1 LPSNNRP
8 RRHYC
13 RSETVIKGWPAP
25 IEDDLSEVL
34 HDLCSTAAPS
44 GHEDRLS
51 ARVSDHLRSR
61 GLDPTTDRLG
71 QVGVTV
77 GSGPGNVT
85 LVTAHLDQLGL
96 VVTSIDTGGYIR
108 AQRLGGVPERV
119 LPGLHLVIHT
129 DKGDVPAV
137 VGVKSHHLTPPE
149 DKYRG
154 QAVGEL
160 FLDVGA
166 SRQED
171 VVDLGVRVG
180 DPCTY
185 GFAWSALA
193 GGRVATTSLDDR
205 VGVTTLLA
213 LVDRL
218 QAQPAPGTVHLA
230 FTTQEEFHVRGALAL
245 VDRYRP
251 DVVVNVDVAPATDT
265 PDLAG
270 STPVRLGAGAVLS
283 RMSFHGRGTLG
294 GLIPHPALVRLVEGV
309 AQERGCPLQYQA
321 IVGLIT
327 DAAFL
332 TMATAE
338 GIAAVDLGVPVRYTH
353 SPVETAQ
360 LSDVSAAIDLL
371 HGLTLRLGDV
381 DLRRGD
387 ASTHGLP
394 HG

>member
-1 LPSNNRP
+1 M
-8 RRHYC
+8 
-13 RSETVIKGWPAP
+13 SE
-25 IEDDLSEVL
+25 
-34 HDLCSTAAPS
+34 
-44 GHEDRLS
+44 
-51 ARVSDHLRSR
+51 HLRSR

-96 VVTSIDTGGYIR
+96 VVTAIDPRGYLR

-119 LPGLHLVIHT
+119 LPGMHMIVHT
-129 DKGDVPAV
+129 HKGDVPAV
-137 VGVKSHHLTPPE
+137 IGVKSHHLTPPE

-166 SRQED
+166 SSPDD
-171 VVDLGVRVG
+171 VVGLGVRVG

-185 GFAWSALA
+185 GFTWSALG
-193 GGRVATTSLDDR
+193 GGRVATVSLDDR
-205 VGVTTLLA
+205 VGVATLLA

-218 QAQPAPGTVHLA
+218 QGQPAPGTVHVA

-245 VDRYRP
+245 VERYRP

-265 PDLAG
+265 PDLEG
-270 STPVRLGAGAVLS
+270 TSPVQLGAGAVLS

-294 GLIPHPALVRLVEGV
+294 GLIPHPALVRLVEEV
-309 AQERGCPLQYQA
+309 AHERGSALQYQA
-321 IVGLIT
+321 IVGVIT

-338 GIAAVDLGVPVRYTH
+338 GVAAVDLGVPVRYTH

-360 LSDVSAAIDLL
+360 LSDLSAAIDLL
-371 HGLTLRLGDV
+371 HGLILRLGDV

-387 ASTHGLP
+387 GSAQGFP
-394 HG
+394 QV

>member
-1 LPSNNRP
+1 M
-8 RRHYC
+8 
-13 RSETVIKGWPAP
+13 
-25 IEDDLSEVL
+25 
-34 HDLCSTAAPS
+34 AAPS
-44 GHEDRLS
+44 GYEDRLS
-51 ARVSDHLRSR
+51 ARVSEHLRSR
-61 GLDPTTDRLG
+61 GLDPTMDRLG
-71 QVGVTV
+71 QVGVTIS
-77 GSGPGNVT
+77 SGPGNVT

-96 VVTSIDTGGYIR
+96 VVTAIDPGGYLR

-119 LPGLHLVIHT
+119 LPGLHMVIHT
-129 DKGDVPAV
+129 DRGDVPAV

-149 DKYRG
+149 DKYRA

-166 SRQED
+166 SNPED
-171 VVDLGVRVG
+171 IVSLGVRVG

-185 GFAWSALA
+185 GFAWSALD
-193 GGRVATTSLDDR
+193 GGRVATSSLDDR
-205 VGVTTLLA
+205 VGVATLLA

-218 QAQPAPGTVHLA
+218 QAQPAPGTIHLA

-245 VDRYRP
+245 VERYRP

-270 STPVRLGAGAVLS
+270 TSPVQLGAGAVLS

-294 GLIPHPALVRLVEGV
+294 GLIPHPALVRLVEEV
-309 AQERGCPLQYQA
+309 ARERGCALQYQA

-338 GIAAVDLGVPVRYTH
+338 GVAAVDLGIPVRYTH
-353 SPVETAQ
+353 SPTETAQ
-360 LSDVSAAIDLL
+360 LSDLSAAIDLL
-371 HGLTLRLGDV
+371 HGLMLRLGDL
-381 DLRRGD
+381 DLGRGG
-387 ASTHGLP
+387 ASPRGLP
-394 HG
+394 QG

>member
-1 LPSNNRP
+1 V
-8 RRHYC
+8 
-13 RSETVIKGWPAP
+13 SE
-25 IEDDLSEVL
+25 
-34 HDLCSTAAPS
+34 
-44 GHEDRLS
+44 
-51 ARVSDHLRSR
+51 HLRSR

-77 GSGPGNVT
+77 GSGPGNAT

-96 VVTSIDTGGYIR
+96 VVTAIDKGGYVR

-119 LPGLHLVIHT
+119 LPGLHMVIHT
-129 DKGDVPAV
+129 AKGDVPAV
-137 VGVKSHHLTPPE
+137 VGVKSHHLTSPE
-149 DKYRG
+149 EKYRG
-154 QAVGEL
+154 QPVGEL

-166 SRQED
+166 ARQED
-171 VVDLGVRVG
+171 VADLGVRVG

-185 GFAWSALA
+185 GFAWSSLS

-205 VGVTTLLA
+205 VGVATLLA
-213 LVDRL
+213 LADRL

-270 STPVRLGAGAVLS
+270 STPVGLGAGAVLS

-294 GLIPHPALVRLVEGV
+294 GLIPHPALVRLVEEV

-360 LSDVSAAIDLL
+360 LSDLSAAIDLL
-371 HGLTLRLGDV
+371 HGLTLRLGEV

-387 ASTHGLP
+387 GATHGLP
-394 HG
+394 PG

>member
-1 LPSNNRP
+1 M
-8 RRHYC
+8 
-13 RSETVIKGWPAP
+13 P
-25 IEDDLSEVL
+25 IEDDLYGVL
-34 HDLCSTAAPS
+34 HDLCSTAAPA
-44 GHEDRLS
+44 GYEDRLS
-51 ARVSDHLRSR
+51 ARVSEHLRSR

-71 QVGVTV
+71 QVSVTV

-96 VVTSIDTGGYIR
+96 VVADIDPRGYLR

-119 LPGLHLVIHT
+119 LPGLHMVIHT
-129 DKGDVPAV
+129 DKGEIPAV

-149 DKYRG
+149 DKYRA

-166 SRQED
+166 SKPED
-171 VVDLGVRVG
+171 VANLGVRVG

-185 GFAWSALA
+185 RFAWSALD
-193 GGRVATTSLDDR
+193 GGRVATSSLDDR
-205 VGVTTLLA
+205 VGVATLLA

-218 QAQPAPGTVHLA
+218 QGQPARGTVHLA

-245 VDRYRP
+245 VERYRP

-265 PDLAG
+265 PDLTG
-270 STPVRLGAGAVLS
+270 SSPVQLGAGAVLS

-294 GLIPHPALVRLVEGV
+294 GLIPHPALVRLVEEV
-309 AQERGCPLQYQA
+309 AQERGCALQYQA

-332 TMATAE
+332 PMATAE
-338 GIAAVDLGVPVRYTH
+338 GVAAVDVGIPVRYTH
-353 SPVETAQ
+353 SPTETAQ
-360 LSDVSAAIDLL
+360 LSDLSAAIDLV
-371 HGLTLRLGDV
+371 HGLMLRLGDV
-381 DLRRGD
+381 DLRRGE
-387 ASTHGLP
+387 ASAQGLQQ
-394 HG
+394 G